1 MIFGDEMREERESST
16 LIKTLVFV
24 ALLIG
29 AGCFLGYVC
38 GMIGEEYGALFSPSM
53 SLLYLGLWFFGAV
66 VVVAV
71 TGGLVSVLIRPF
83 YICAVAFALSALG
96 MFATWG
102 VSAYSGIAAAAY
114 FLAGLLFCLGV
125 RGDVS
130 NRIKFSV
137 LHILRTQVI
146 LLMVLV
152 AIACASFYFG
162 YAAQI
167 EREGFPIP
175 TAILDAVGEIVDA
188 VEDVVEEQFGDLI
201 PGDLDWE
208 EIRADVEQSVENE
221 VQPYARYIPMGAAAI
236 LFMPLMTIVMLLSWV
251 PIVLLAAIF
260 PLLIRF
266 GVVEKAEETVEVTRL
281 RI

>member
-1 MIFGDEMREERESST
+1 MIFGDEAKEQRESST
-16 LIKTLVFV
+16 LIKTIVFV

-29 AGCFLGYVC
+29 AGCFLGFVC
-38 GMIGEEYGALFSPSM
+38 GMIGREYGALFSPSM

-102 VSAYSGIAAAAY
+102 VTAYSGIAAAAY
-114 FLAGLLFCLGV
+114 FLVGLLFCLGV
-125 RGDVS
+125 RGDVK

-152 AIACASFYFG
+152 AIACTSFYFG

-167 EREGFPIP
+167 EREGFTIP
-175 TAILDAVGEIVDA
+175 TAILDV
-188 VEDVVEEQFGDLI
+188 VEDVVEEVSEFIPEELDLEEVIADIEQF
-201 PGDLDWE
+201 
-208 EIRADVEQSVENE
+208 VENE

-251 PIVLLAAIF
+251 PILLLAAIF